1 MRGFDCEAP
10 DGSHKDKTHFEGKD
24 NDEIVR
30 QATEHVAKYH
40 AALGLGPDQI
50 RAMVVQGSY
59 DIPAR

>member
-10 DGSHKDKTHFEGKD
+10 DGSHKD
-24 NDEIVR
+24 NDDIVR

-40 AALGLGPDQI
+40 AALGLDTDQI
-50 RAMVVQGSY
+50 RAMVAQGTY